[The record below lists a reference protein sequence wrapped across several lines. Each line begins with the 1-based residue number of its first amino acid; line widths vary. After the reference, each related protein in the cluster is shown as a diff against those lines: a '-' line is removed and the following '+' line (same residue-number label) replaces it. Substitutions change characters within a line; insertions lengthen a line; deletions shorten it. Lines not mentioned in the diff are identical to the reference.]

1 MKLCKQNFK
10 HLPIHKQFL
19 FITGIFLF
27 IIAAFAVMIF
37 HSMQKDLIANANT
50 QAEISTQKSMN
61 ELEVLCLKLD
71 VLCSQIQSDSVYK
84 KLLLAPSYQSISP
97 QTVSD
102 INSNISY
109 IKCLNT
115 DIADI
120 AFSNDLIHY
129 SSLFSEED
137 LTSMYHDAM
146 KEERYS
152 NHGVGFR
159 KSSFLPFAD
168 QIYYVYCSHI
178 YQNGKVIGCTFI
190 SLNIDNFSLDQTDDN
205 SLASFYITD
214 TSGNIFPLSTQS
226 SEIPTEI
233 KSACQNNFQNS
244 TPADSSYYPYSVQIT
259 YSDTAH
265 CGIVRAVH
273 VPAIRNMLDDTWRQ
287 VWILVI
293 SIAILTSLLLVVSY
307 ISMIIPLN
315 QFSSIINRMRN
326 NHQRHLTEP
335 LDIDGCQEVRQ
346 LAMEFSNM
354 FSTIDE
360 LNAQIFEASSK
371 LYEEKIRGQAT
382 EISFFRSQINPHFLY
397 NVLELIRSLALSHH
411 VPEIASIAVAM
422 GKMYRYNTK
431 GAPIVPLSEE
441 LEMTKAYIE
450 IQKYRFQDKFDI
462 IYNIPEDILSIPVI
476 KIILQPIVE
485 NSIQHGIEPS
495 LNKCM
500 LYIGCTIQG
509 NDLIIEIR
517 DDGVGMEPEKL
528 QEMQTLLR
536 NKNYDSTKY
545 VGIANTN
552 ARLKLQ
558 YGNEYGISIH
568 SEENDGTVVTIR
580 MPITT
585 QSES

>member
-1 MKLCKQNFK
+1 MKLRKQTFK

-27 IIAAFAVMIF
+27 IIATFAVMIF
-37 HSMQKDLIANANT
+37 HSMQKDLITNANT
-50 QAEISTQKSMN
+50 QAEISTQKSLN

-84 KLLLAPSYQSISP
+84 ELLLAPSYQSISP

-120 AFSNDLIHY
+120 AFANDLIHY

-137 LTSMYHDAM
+137 LTIMYHDAM
-146 KEERYS
+146 NEERYS

-178 YQNGKVIGCTFI
+178 YQNGKVIGCIFV
-190 SLNIDNFSLDQTDDN
+190 SLNVDHFSLDQTEKD
-205 SLASFYITD
+205 SSASFYITD
-214 TSGNIFPLSTQS
+214 YAGNIFSLSDKSEDIPEEIMSAVAS
-226 SEIPTEI
+226 S
-233 KSACQNNFQNS
+233 S
-244 TPADSSYYPYSVQIT
+244 PADSSYYPYSVQIT
-259 YSDTAH
+259 YSDIAQ
-265 CGIVRAVH
+265 CGIISAVH
-273 VPAIRNMLDDTWRQ
+273 IPAIRSMLDDTWRQ
-287 VWILVI
+287 IWILVI

-307 ISMIIPLN
+307 VSMIIPLN
-315 QFSSIINRMRN
+315 QFSSIINKMRN
-326 NHQRHLTEP
+326 DHQRHLSEP

-360 LNAQIFEASSK
+360 LNAQIFETSSK
-371 LYEEKIRGQAT
+371 LYEAKIRGQAT

-397 NVLELIRSLALSHH
+397 NVLELIRSLALSHQ

-431 GAPIVPLSEE
+431 GAPIVPFAEE

-462 IYNIPEDILSIPVI
+462 IYNIPEDILSVPVI

-500 LYIGCTIQG
+500 LYIGCTILG

-528 QEMQTLLR
+528 QEMQTLLL

-558 YGNEYGISIH
+558 YGNDYGISIH

>member
-1 MKLCKQNFK
+1 MKLKKHSFK

-19 FITGIFLF
+19 FITSISLL
-27 IIAAFAVMIF
+27 IIAIFAIMVF
-37 HSMQKDLIANANT
+37 HSMQKVLVTNANT
-50 QAEISTQKSMN
+50 QAEVSAQKSIN

-71 VLCSQIQSDSVYK
+71 VLCSQIQSDSIYK
-84 KLLLAPSYQSISP
+84 ELLLAPSYQAVSP
-97 QTVSD
+97 KMVSN

-120 AFSNDLIHY
+120 AFVNDLIHW

-137 LTSMYHDAM
+137 LTAMYRQEST
-146 KEERYS
+146 KEQYT
-152 NHGVGFR
+152 NHGIGFR
-159 KSSFLPFAD
+159 KSSFLPLSD
-168 QIYYVYCSHI
+168 QVYYVYCSNI
-178 YQNGKVIGCTFI
+178 YQNGKMIGCAFI
-190 SLNIDNFSLDQTDDN
+190 SLNLDKLSVNLRGEDST
-205 SLASFYITD
+205 ASFYIAD
-214 TSGNIFPLSTQS
+214 EVGNIFPLSTS
-226 SEIPTEI
+226 SDEIPDEIMTMTE
-233 KSACQNNFQNS
+233 S
-244 TPADSSYYPYSVQIT
+244 DSYPYSLRIA
-259 YSDTAH
+259 YSDTAQ
-265 CGIVRAVH
+265 CSIISAIYI
-273 VPAIRNMLDDTWRQ
+273 PAIRSMLDDTWKQ

-293 SIAILTSLLLVVSY
+293 SIAVLTFLLLAVLY

-315 QFSSIINRMRN
+315 QFSSIINGMKHS
-326 NHQRHLTEP
+326 HQRHLSEP
-335 LDIDGCQEVRQ
+335 PDIDGCQEVRE
-346 LAMEFSNM
+346 LAFAFFSM

-397 NVLELIRSLALSHH
+397 NVLELIRSIALSHQ

-431 GAPIVPLSEE
+431 GSPIVPFSEE

-462 IYNIPEDILSIPVI
+462 IYNIPEHILSVPVI

-495 LNKCM
+495 LNRCM
-500 LYIGCTIQG
+500 LYIGCTIQDH
-509 NDLIIEIR
+509 DLCIEIR
-517 DDGVGMEPEKL
+517 DDGVGMTPEKL
-528 QEMQTLLR
+528 HEMQTLLLD
-536 NKNYDSTKY
+536 KNYDSTKY
-545 VGIANTN
+545 VGITNTN

-558 YGNEYGISIH
+558 YGNEYGISIN

-580 MPITT
+580 MPITDAAKH
-585 QSES
+585 

>member
-1 MKLCKQNFK
+1 MKLRKQTFK

-27 IIAAFAVMIF
+27 IIATFAVMIF
-37 HSMQKDLIANANT
+37 HSMQKDLITNANT
-50 QAEISTQKSMN
+50 QAEISTQKSLN

-84 KLLLAPSYQSISP
+84 ELLLASSYQSISP

-120 AFSNDLIHY
+120 AFAND
-129 SSLFSEED
+129 
-137 LTSMYHDAM
+137 
-146 KEERYS
+146 
-152 NHGVGFR
+152 
-159 KSSFLPFAD
+159 
-168 QIYYVYCSHI
+168 
-178 YQNGKVIGCTFI
+178 
-190 SLNIDNFSLDQTDDN
+190 
-205 SLASFYITD
+205 
-214 TSGNIFPLSTQS
+214 
-226 SEIPTEI
+226 
-233 KSACQNNFQNS
+233 
-244 TPADSSYYPYSVQIT
+244 
-259 YSDTAH
+259 
-265 CGIVRAVH
+265 
-273 VPAIRNMLDDTWRQ
+273 
-287 VWILVI
+287 
-293 SIAILTSLLLVVSY
+293 
-307 ISMIIPLN
+307 
-315 QFSSIINRMRN
+315 
-326 NHQRHLTEP
+326 
-335 LDIDGCQEVRQ
+335 
-346 LAMEFSNM
+346 
-354 FSTIDE
+354 
-360 LNAQIFEASSK
+360 
-371 LYEEKIRGQAT
+371 
-382 EISFFRSQINPHFLY
+382 
-397 NVLELIRSLALSHH
+397 LIRSLALSHQ

-431 GAPIVPLSEE
+431 GAPIVPFAEE

-462 IYNIPEDILSIPVI
+462 IYNIPEDILSVPVI

-500 LYIGCTIQG
+500 LYIGCTILG

-528 QEMQTLLR
+528 QEMQTLLL

-558 YGNEYGISIH
+558 YGNDYGISIH